1 MIYLKP
7 FNFFYE
13 LDKHNIDYVVWKNYN
28 LVEDFFLGNENL
40 DIYVSFENKEKFNN
54 LIKQNLWIETQSTS
68 NNIKDLHHYIFF
80 DEKNIYHIHVYFKL
94 LTGNSIS
101 KNYDLTNLYNY
112 FENKIY
118 DSKNNLWIMDY
129 ELQLELFK
137 IRVTCKNLSI
147 LGSYL
152 IKRDQD
158 NYVNEYNLL
167 LKNSKNKRKLKFSK
181 MEINPKR
188 ISLNLKSDKK
198 KLLAAISSQKRVSDI
213 SSFLI
218 ELKFMFKI
226 IIKKIFRYKKFRFK
240 KNIFIFISGPDGSGK
255 TTLINDFENLFS
267 RYFKTKK
274 YNIGKPFP
282 KFLENIFI
290 KRKEKK
296 QIRNSKIK
304 KVNVSFSRYFMDFLL
319 SFLRYIFSIYIFYFN
334 NKTNI
339 FLFDRYVSE
348 YPGHLNGPRL
358 IYSKKFNFIEKILFK
373 LENFFYKAI
382 KILDTEFRLIT
393 NVDIC
398 LKRNNERFKLEKET
412 DEEIINRH
420 KLFSISKFK
429 SKRVIELNN
438 DYNKDETIKN
448 ILKCVVKDLN
458 ENN

>member
-1 MIYLKP
+1 MIVLQP
-7 FNFFYE
+7 LNFFYE
-13 LDKHNIDYVVWKNYN
+13 LDKHNINYVVWKNYN

-40 DIYVSFENKEKFNN
+40 DIYVSYENKDKFNN

-68 NNIKDLHHYIFF
+68 NNIKDLHHYVFF
-80 DEKNIYHIHVYFKL
+80 DEKKIYHIHVYFKL

-112 FENKIY
+112 FENKFY

-137 IRVTCKNLSI
+137 IRITCKNSSI

-152 IKRDQD
+152 IKRDKD

-167 LKNSKNKRKLKFSK
+167 LKNSKNKKKLKFSK
-181 MEINPKR
+181 MEINKKKL
-188 ISLNLKSDKK
+188 SLNLKSDKK
-198 KLLAAISSQKRVSDI
+198 KLLDVISTQKRFSDI
-213 SSFLI
+213 LSFLI
-218 ELKFMFKI
+218 ELRFLFKI
-226 IIKKIFRYKKFRFK
+226 IIKKIFKYKKFRLK

-255 TTLINDFENLFS
+255 TTLISDFEDLFS

-296 QIRNSKIK
+296 EIRYLKTTKFNT
-304 KVNVSFSRYFMDFLL
+304 SFFRYFRDFLL
-319 SFLRYIFSIYIFYFN
+319 GFLRYIFSIYIFYFN

-358 IYSKKFNFIEKILFK
+358 IYSKKFNFIKNILFK

-382 KILDTEFRLIT
+382 KILDIEFRLIT
-393 NVDIC
+393 NVDTC
-398 LKRNNERFKLEKET
+398 LKRNNQRFKLEKET
-412 DEEIINRH
+412 DEEIINRY
-420 KLFSISKFK
+420 KLFLISKFK
-429 SKRVIELNN
+429 SKRTIELNN
-438 DYNKDETIKN
+438 DYNKGDTIKK